1 MRGNAAVVDWRRG
14 NASTIDF
21 AIAVAFP
28 AAAQPPLGARGG
40 GMIIDI
46 AIKCGVA
53 FLVMFGVLNFAG
65 MQTWL
70 ERKQSALMQDRVGAN
85 RAYFTVPWWLGG
97 PFLNPVLRK
106 LGGLGILNAL
116 ADVAKLLT
124 KEDIIPATGDR
135 FLHTLAPLVSVIFAV
150 LAFCSIP
157 IGPPVE
163 LWGRVIPLQV
173 ADINAGLLFILALAS
188 IGSYGVILS
197 GMISGSNLATLGGL
211 RASSQMIAY
220 EIALGV
226 SLIGV
231 VMCYGT
237 LDVNLIVQRQGE
249 LMWGWLPKW
258 GFFLQPLACFIFMA
272 AALAET
278 KRVPFD
284 LPEAEPEIIGYFSE
298 YTGMK
303 FGMFFLTDFVEV
315 VLASA
320 LTVTLFFGG
329 WQVPYLQPQ
338 GFVFPW
344 GGGMAVPHLV
354 YVLLGLTSFTVK
366 VFFFIWLFMLVRWTL
381 PRFRYDQLMHLGWK
395 ILFPLS
401 LANIAVTA
409 VVIVALG

>member
-1 MRGNAAVVDWRRG
+1 M
-14 NASTIDF
+14 TEIL
-21 AIAVAFP
+21 IK
-28 AAAQPPLGARGG
+28 LGV
-40 GMIIDI
+40 
-46 AIKCGVA
+46 CG
-53 FLVMFGVLNFAG
+53 LVIGGVLNFAG

-70 ERKQSALMQDRVGAN
+70 ERKQSALMQDRIGAN
-85 RAYFTVPWWLGG
+85 RAYFTLPWWLGG
-97 PFLNPVLRK
+97 PLINPILRK
-106 LGGLGILNAL
+106 LGGLGILNAI
-116 ADVAKLLT
+116 ADVLKLLT
-124 KEDIIPATGDR
+124 KEDIIPATGDK
-135 FLHTLAPLVSVIFAV
+135 FLHTLAPLISVVFATV
-150 LAFCSIP
+150 AFCAIP

-163 LWGRVIPLQV
+163 IGGRVIPLQV
-173 ADINAGLLFILALAS
+173 ADINAGLLFVLALAS

-197 GMISGSNLATLGGL
+197 GMVSGSNLATLGGL

-231 VMCYGT
+231 VMCYNT
-237 LDVNLIVQRQGE
+237 LDVNLMVQRQGE
-249 LMWGWLPKW
+249 LLWGWLPKW
-258 GFFLQPLACFIFMA
+258 GFFMQPLACFIFMA

-284 LPEAEPEIIGYFSE
+284 LPEAEPEIIGYFTE

-329 WQVPYLQPQ
+329 WQVPYLTPT

-344 GGGMAVPHLV
+344 GGSMAVSHLV
-354 YVLLGLTSFTVK
+354 YVLLGVTSFTVK
-366 VFFFIWLFMLVRWTL
+366 VLFFIWFFMLIRWTL

-409 VVIVALG
+409 IVIVALQHA